1 MRKMALFSVLLF
13 SAFSYGQLRQTK
25 LTDNEIDIIGKR
37 LYSFYRNTPDK
48 EEIQKLGLRNIV
60 EYIADFTYNG
70 KTIATVAVGL
80 DKYLFNEEE
89 TYYIANRTPQICF
102 STTDLSSDI
111 LLALLKEN
119 NWKTS
124 KPNEREEFI
133 CNSEFGGKKFFSTE
147 DNGKTYKTTK
157 FANGKIDIILYKL
170 EK

>member
-1 MRKMALFSVLLF
+1 MRKIFLFSALLI

-70 KTIATVAVGL
+70 KTIATVVVGL
-80 DKYLFNEEE
+80 NKYLFNEEE
-89 TYYIANRTPQICF
+89 TYYIANRTP
-102 STTDLSSDI
+102 LSSDI